1 MADAHGAGQLFAAL
15 EDAVQHAQ
23 APLGLH
29 HVDAGVVVHR
39 HARGVIAA
47 VLQLLQAIEQ
57 NGRRLLLA
65 DISYNA
71 AHDNQS
77 FLFQ

>member
-1 MADAHGAGQLFAAL
+1 MKVVLKSRADGAGVAIF
-15 EDAVQHAQ
+15 
-23 APLGLH
+23 APLGLY
-29 HVDAGVVVHR
+29 HVDAAVVVHC

-57 NGRRLLLA
+57 NGRRLLLS

-77 FLFQ
+77 FLIS